1 MPNAEQLLYQT
12 EKSSHQR
19 FSIKILFLYFAIFTR
34 KRLCEIIK
42 SNYFEEHLCAASSE
56 LTL

>member
-12 EKSSHQR
+12 EKSNHWR
-19 FSIKILFLYFAIFTR
+19 FSIKRLFLNFAMFTG
-34 KRLCEIIK
+34 KHLCK
-42 SNYFEEHLCAASSE
+42 TVKNYFEEHLCMVASE